1 MAKKIVAPASPTITL
16 TSDELAALLNPAK
29 SIEAKRDAARLVDVR
44 AEVTAQLDAIA
55 AIGLMMDGGD
65 GLDASHAR
73 GIGRTLLLLVEKSAE
88 AFDSL
93 PDAA

>member
-16 TSDELAALLNPAK
+16 SNDELAALLNPAK
-29 SIEAKRDAARLVDVR
+29 SAGAKRDTARFADARAA
-44 AEVTAQLDAIA
+44 VTDQLDAIA
-55 AIGLMMDGGD
+55 AIGLMLGEGN
-65 GLDASHAR
+65 GLDAEHVR